1 MRLKSE
7 IIQRVLMKITSNEA
21 KQALRTRRFLMSVA
35 TYAVCGALAQL
46 CAWLG
51 YLPTSTPMWWVIGA
65 AAGNLGFFFMIH
77 SGRNLR
83 LRDPSMT
90 EPQLIVSMFAA
101 MALISQAEEAR
112 GALLMLLPVPLLFG
126 ILRLNFRQMARVAT
140 VGFVAY
146 VGVISMIW
154 RIQPQRINL
163 ALELLSLVTLAS
175 VMVFVCLMS
184 GYISKVRADLA
195 LAVKRIDRLA
205 HRDPL
210 TGLFNRRHLME
221 RLEVDISRCNR
232 QRCRGITLFMIDLDH
247 FKRVNDT
254 FGHPVGDEVLVL
266 VGNCLVNS
274 TRDMDCVARYG
285 GEEFVILLDTDSDD
299 HALSMS
305 ERIRSQVQELRLP
318 ALEKLSISVSIGIA
332 SLTNGESS
340 RSLIKRADDALYLAK
355 GEGRNRVRA
364 AAHADVLSQMQ
375 RQHLNSAGSD
385 PAPLFH

>member
-1 MRLKSE
+1 MNDRFTASTW
-7 IIQRVLMKITSNEA
+7 RTAFEA
-21 KQALRTRRFLMSVA
+21 KQALRMRRFLMAVA
-35 TYAVCGALAQL
+35 TYAVCGTLAQL

-51 YLPTSTPMWWVIGA
+51 YLPTSTPMWWVIGVT
-65 AAGNLGFFFMIH
+65 AGNLGFFVMIH

-90 EPQLIVSMFAA
+90 ELQLIFSMFAA
-101 MALISQAEEAR
+101 MALIAQADEAR
-112 GALLMLLPVPLLFG
+112 GAMLMFLPVPLLFG
-126 ILRLNFRQMARVAT
+126 ILRLNFHQMARVST
-140 VGFVAY
+140 LGFVAY
-146 VGVISMIW
+146 VVVISSIW
-154 RIQPQRINL
+154 LIQPQRINL
-163 ALELLSLVTLAS
+163 ALELFYLVALAT

-195 LAVKRIDRLA
+195 LAVKKIDRLA

-232 QRCRGITLFMIDLDH
+232 QRCRGITLFMIDLDY

-285 GEEFVILLDTDSDD
+285 GEEFVILLDTESDD
-299 HALSMS
+299 LALSMS
-305 ERIRSQVQELRLP
+305 ERIRAQVQELRIP
-318 ALEKLSISVSIGIA
+318 ALEELSISVSIGIA
-332 SLTNGESS
+332 NLTNGESS
-340 RSLIKRADDALYLAK
+340 LSLIKRADDALYLAK

-375 RQHLNSAGSD
+375 QQHLNSASSD